1 MKKIIILMVFL
12 FSISTSFADE
22 TNIWK
27 YSSFNNFWYNLDW
40 SYFYSFNDMT
50 QLDNLFWNQNWD
62 KFWIWFNDNNVKSKV
77 DFNETFIKS
86 DWNKISIS
94 YNNSA
99 NKYYIYEN
107 LIKWQ
112 EYDFISEQITYLW
125 NKDKYFFVSD
135 SKWSNLI
142 KNGIDDWKRFHSIS
156 SFILSWNNYWFIW
169 YNIDKKEYK
178 IIINWKEV
186 YTYDTNNGSNQI
198 YKLYINWNNLN
209 YALIVKEIDKSY
221 IIYNWIK
228 SKWYDLINYN
238 NKDAFVFSNDWKD
251 YVFLAEVFWEW
262 KSYFSKNIIV
272 KNGVEYTWYEKITDI
287 QFDWNNN
294 LYFLA
299 YKDSKR
305 VFVKN
310 FENKLISQYSSNLN
324 IVWDK
329 IYYINSESWENQL
342 SENHIL
348 KTNYNR
354 LSNTKNAD
362 AFVISKNKE
371 SIFYIWEKDNKKYA
385 VFNWKESSNYYQL
398 IYNVILS
405 DDWKNYTFLWTRDW
419 EELLVLN
426 DTEINITPII
436 YGIYRDM
443 KIDSKIFIPYD
454 WSKVW
459 VIWTNS
465 NEEYI
470 LIENIN
476 KNINKEPIINKVINN
491 KNALLDKQLDKFFVK
506 IDNMWKIKSEETYN
520 KLLWK
525 IEVLLLKKLTPKNK
539 ELLNHIKERLNEK
552 LN

>member
-12 FSISTSFADE
+12 FSISTSFANE

-27 YSSFNNFWYNLDW
+27 YSSFTNFWYNLDW

-94 YNNSA
+94 YEHKT

-107 LIKWQ
+107 LTKWK

-125 NKDKYFFVSD
+125 NKDKYFYVSD
-135 SKWSNLI
+135 SKWNNVI

-156 SFILSWNNYWFIW
+156 SFVLSWNNYWFIW

-178 IIINWKEV
+178 IIINWEEV
-186 YTYDTNNGSNQI
+186 YIYNTNNGSNQI

-209 YALIVKEIDKSY
+209 YAFIVKEIDKSY
-221 IIYNWIK
+221 VIYNWIK

-238 NKDAFVFSNDWKD
+238 NKDAFIFSNDWKN
-251 YVFLAEVFWEW
+251 YAFITEVFWEW
-262 KSYFSKNIIV
+262 KSSFSKNIIV
-272 KNGVEYTWYEKITDI
+272 KNGVEYTWYENITDT

-299 YKDSKR
+299 YKDSKKI
-305 VFVKN
+305 FVKN
-310 FENKLISQYSSNLN
+310 FEDKLISQYSSNLN
-324 IVWDK
+324 IIWDK
-329 IYYINSESWENQL
+329 IYYTNSESWENQL

-354 LSNTKNAD
+354 LSNSQNTD
-362 AFVISKNKE
+362 IFVISKNKE

-385 VFNWKESSNYYQL
+385 IFNWKESSNYYQQ
-398 IYNVILS
+398 IYNIILS
-405 DDWKNYTFLWTRDW
+405 NDWKSYTFLWNRDW
-419 EELLVLN
+419 NEFLVLN
-426 DTEINITPII
+426 DIEINITPIK
-436 YGIYRDM
+436 YGIYLDN
-443 KIDSKIFIPYD
+443 KINNKIFIPYD
-454 WSKVW
+454 WSKIWIV
-459 VIWTNS
+459 WTNS

-476 KNINKEPIINKVINN
+476 KNISKEPVINTVLNN
-491 KNALLDKQLDKFFVK
+491 KNALLDKQLDKFFIK
-506 IDNMWKIKSEETYN
+506 IDNMWKIKSEEIYN

-525 IEVLLLKKLTPKNK
+525 IDILLLKKLTQKNK

>member
-12 FSISTSFADE
+12 FSISPSFADE

-27 YSSFNNFWYNLDW
+27 YSDFWNFWYNLDW
-40 SYFYSFNDMT
+40 SYFYSFNDMS

-62 KFWIWFNDNNVKSKV
+62 KFWIWFNDNNIKSKV

-221 IIYNWIK
+221 VIYNWIK

-238 NKDAFVFSNDWKD
+238 NKDAFVFSNDWKN
-251 YVFLAEVFWEW
+251 YVFLAEFFWEW
-262 KSYFSKNIIV
+262 KSSFSKNIIV
-272 KNGVEYTWYEKITDI
+272 KNGVEYTWYEKITNI
-287 QFDWNNN
+287 QFDGNNN

-398 IYNVILS
+398 IYNIIIS

-443 KIDSKIFIPYD
+443 KIDSKVFMPYD

-476 KNINKEPIINKVINN
+476 KNINKETVVNKVIDN